1 MSTTAIDPLELRKAL
16 GAFVTG
22 VTIVTTVDDSGTPRG
37 FTANSFTSVSLEP
50 PLLLVCL
57 AKSASSYPVFSE
69 TQQFAVNILAEHQ
82 REASH
87 TFASKIPDRF
97 AQVDWRAGASGSPVL
112 PDSAAWFD
120 CRMHETVDAGDHIIL
135 IGQVIAFDHSSANPL
150 GYCRGSYLTFGL
162 EQAAV
167 AAPGQKTW
175 VGAILEQ
182 DGRILLIED
191 KNGGFKLPTSSSL
204 GNTDEP
210 KSLRGA
216 VKALGIEADIGFL
229 FAVFE
234 NAKGGTLSIYYRG
247 NIHSAT
253 PNGSA
258 HLIGFDAIPWNK
270 LPNEAVRSM
279 LRRYVNE
286 RLEDQFDIHVDD
298 LSTGKVH
305 SLKQ

>member
-1 MSTTAIDPLELRKAL
+1 MPTAAIDTLELRKAL

-22 VTIVTTVDDSGTPRG
+22 VTIVTTVDETGTPRG

-57 AKSASSYPVFSE
+57 AKNASSYPVFSQA
-69 TQQFAVNILAEHQ
+69 QQFAVNILAEHQ
-82 REASH
+82 RDASH

-97 AQVDWRAGASGSPVL
+97 AQVDWRSGASGSPIL

-120 CRMHETVDAGDHIIL
+120 CRMHQTVDAGDHIIL
-135 IGQVIAFDHSSANPL
+135 IGQVIAFEHSSANPL

-175 VGAILEQ
+175 VGAILEH
-182 DGRILLIED
+182 DGRVLFIED
-191 KNGGFKLPTSSSL
+191 NNGGFKLPSSASL
-204 GNTDEP
+204 GNINEP

-216 VKALGIEADIGFL
+216 VKALGVEADIGFL

-234 NAKGGTLSIYYRG
+234 DAKSGVLSIYYRG
-247 NIHSAT
+247 NIHSA
-253 PNGSA
+253 NLDGSA
-258 HLIGFDAIPWNK
+258 RLVGFEAIPWHK

-279 LRRYVNE
+279 LRRYVSE
-286 RLEDQFDIHVDD
+286 RLEDQFGVYVGD

-305 SLKQ
+305 SLKK